1 MNIFPQG
8 DNSTVAADLYNG
20 GIYLGC
26 QFGSAAL
33 YIWAIGILAAGQSS
47 TMTGT
52 YAGQF
57 AMEGFLNLQWK
68 RWQRVLLTRTVAIL
82 PTFLVAFYSNINNL
96 SGMNDLLN
104 CLMSLQLPFALI
116 PTISFTSNSKIM
128 GDFTNGVM
136 TKLFSISLALL
147 VISINIYFVIN
158 YVMAQ
163 NITNPGVIFVICL
176 LGLVYLMF
184 CLYLT
189 MDMMIQM
196 GCGDGLTRLPVIGNL
211 FTPLEFYHDIQRNDT
226 NSEEREIE

>member
-1 MNIFPQG
+1 MNIFPKG
-8 DNSTVAADLYNG
+8 NNATVDADLYNG

-26 QFGSAAL
+26 QFGSAAM
-33 YIWAIGILAAGQSS
+33 YIWALGLLAAGQSS

-68 RWQRVLLTRTVAIL
+68 RWQRVLLTRTVAIF
-82 PTFLVAFYSNINNL
+82 PTFFVAFYSNIQDL

-116 PTISFTSNSKIM
+116 PTIAFTSNSKLM
-128 GDFTNGVM
+128 GDFKNGLLA
-136 TKLFSISLALL
+136 KAFSISLALL

-163 NITNPGVIFVICL
+163 GITNPGFIFLI
-176 LGLVYLMF
+176 GLVGLFYLLF
-184 CLYLT
+184 CFYLT
-189 MDMMIQM
+189 LEMVIQM
-196 GCGDGLTRLPVIGNL
+196 GCGDCIARLPVVGKL
-211 FTPLEFYHDIQRNDT
+211 FTPLEFYHDLQSNESLEDG
-226 NSEEREIE
+226 EVQ